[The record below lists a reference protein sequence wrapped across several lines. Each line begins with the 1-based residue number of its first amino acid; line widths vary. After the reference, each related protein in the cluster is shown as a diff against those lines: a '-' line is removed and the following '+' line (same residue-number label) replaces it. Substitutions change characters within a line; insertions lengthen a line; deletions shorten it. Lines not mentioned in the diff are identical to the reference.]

1 MSRISTSK
9 YLFPGMV
16 VPTVRAFPSHA
27 LVVVFGLSCC
37 ASSWRAVVGR
47 RRGGRAGKLA
57 HAWTTVKFSADD
69 A

>member
-1 MSRISTSK
+1 
-9 YLFPGMV
+9 MV

>member
-27 LVVVFGLSCC
+27 LVVVFGLSC
-37 ASSWRAVVGR
+37 WRVVVARGR
-47 RRGGRAGKLA
+47 RFVVVVAA
-57 HAWTTVKFSADD
+57 EPEN
-69 A
+69 